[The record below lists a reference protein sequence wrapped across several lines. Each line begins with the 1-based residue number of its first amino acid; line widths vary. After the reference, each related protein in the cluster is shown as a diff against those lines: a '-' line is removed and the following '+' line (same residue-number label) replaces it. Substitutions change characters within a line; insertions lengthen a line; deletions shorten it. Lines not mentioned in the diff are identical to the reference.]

1 MEMRFSAPVGAV
13 HERAGDDGSNAV
25 HSGSC
30 RGALWWSLW
39 YSSVAGQV
47 RFAFPLPTL
56 FSKQEEEGDLGSLSL
71 CSTGDAPVRS
81 LSTATLSFLF
91 LLIFSTKESGAVRL
105 DVPLEFDL
113 VPFQIILCSAT

>member
-13 HERAGDDGSNAV
+13 HECAGNDGNNVV

-30 RGALWWSLW
+30 RGALWWSL
-39 YSSVAGQV
+39 
-47 RFAFPLPTL
+47 
-56 FSKQEEEGDLGSLSL
+56 
-71 CSTGDAPVRS
+71 CTGDAPVRLAS
-81 LSTATLSFLF
+81 PLGGRIAALQIAQYCNSFL
-91 LLIFSTKESGAVRL
+91 LLIFSRKESGAVRL